1 MGYVNARINAG
12 HEHIIKSH
20 DSKSTALVRVKP
32 QRITGETQIKDPS
45 LCDLWVN
52 NIHKLEENNLVWY
65 VPALLTVSNPHT
77 SIINNYS

>member
-20 DSKSTALVRVKP
+20 DSKSTALVWVKP

-45 LCDLWVN
+45 LIDL
-52 NIHKLEENNLVWY
+52 
-65 VPALLTVSNPHT
+65 LLS
-77 SIINNYS
+77 